1 MKRVQLWVDRIY
13 LGVDRRLRGW
23 PTLLIRTGLAFDQ
36 DDGALMSRSIAYYAL
51 FSIFPLLLVL
61 VSFSSFALDP
71 AEVQQLVRDFV
82 QDNLPV
88 VADLV
93 QGNVE
98 QILAARSTVGII
110 ALVGL
115 LWSASGVFSAI
126 YRAVNRAWGNPKS
139 ELFWAE
145 KIFGLVVVV
154 VVGLLLVAATLYSTI
169 VSVLRTW
176 IPSFFVNT
184 AGSWRWLSTL
194 LPPLVTA
201 AMFIILYRIVPKNG
215 VTWRDVWLGGLV
227 AGLVWEAARRLY
239 AWYLVNIASY
249 SLIYGSVGAII
260 GFLLWAYLSAQIL
273 LLGAEFTAQYSEWRK
288 AGRPIESRPPGQWMN
303 EWSKG
308 GSQADEFAA

>member
-1 MKRVQLWVDRIY
+1 MKRVLLWVDRIY

-61 VSFSSFALDP
+61 VSFSSFALDA

-82 QDNLPV
+82 VGNLPV

-93 QGNVE
+93 QGNVQ

-126 YRAVNRAWGNPKS
+126 YRAVNRAWENPKS
-139 ELFWAE
+139 QLFWAE
-145 KIFGLVVVV
+145 KIFGLAVVL
-154 VVGLLLVAATLYSTI
+154 VVGALLVATTLFSTI
-169 VSVLRTW
+169 VSVLQSW
-176 IPSFFVNT
+176 LPSFFVGT
-184 AGSWRWLSTL
+184 AGSWRWLSML

-201 AMFIILYRIVPKNG
+201 VTFIILYRIIPKNG

-239 AWYLVNIASY
+239 AWYLANVASY

-273 LLGAEFTAQYSEWRK
+273 LLGAEFAAQYSEWRK
-288 AGRPIESRPPGQWMN
+288 AGHPIESRPLGEWMN
-303 EWSKG
+303 EWSKR
-308 GSQADEFAA
+308 GSQAEELAA